1 MNLNVNGNTLVLTA
15 AFLAI
20 VVCFLAAM
28 VFGVPFFIDQINQLL
43 VNAGTDFEMPL
54 PTQFQK
60 LAA

>member
-1 MNLNVNGNTLVLTA
+1 MNLNISESTLVLAA

-20 VVCFLAAM
+20 VVCLLIAM
-28 VFGVPFFIDQINQLL
+28 VFGVPFSIDQLNQLL

-60 LAA
+60 

>member
-1 MNLNVNGNTLVLTA
+1 MNLNISESTLVLAA

-20 VVCFLAAM
+20 VVCLLIAM
-28 VFGVPFFIDQINQLL
+28 VFGAPFFIDQLNQLL

-60 LAA
+60 

>member
-1 MNLNVNGNTLVLTA
+1 MNLNISESALVLTA

-20 VVCFLAAM
+20 VVCFLIAM
-28 VFGVPFFIDQINQLL
+28 VFGVPFFIDQLNQLL

-60 LAA
+60 

>member
-1 MNLNVNGNTLVLTA
+1 MNPNISESTLVLAA

-20 VVCFLAAM
+20 VVCLLIAM
-28 VFGVPFFIDQINQLL
+28 VFGVPFFIDQLNQLL

-60 LAA
+60 